1 MRNLR
6 LVGLKKILEKK
17 MNKVNQLE
25 KFDVCVDVVNGESV
39 YNFINVDVDNN
50 KVYLKAYYDGEYVAT
65 CTEDFSYFIEEYGV
79 YYHDEDVV
87 EEYSIPIHFEK
98 IEGGY
103 TKSDLEEFTTIQI
116 DNKEDD

>member
-1 MRNLR
+1 
-6 LVGLKKILEKK
+6 

-25 KFDVCVDVVNGESV
+25 KFDVCVDVVNDESV

-50 KVYLKAYYDGEYVAT
+50 KVYLKAYHDGEYVAT

-87 EEYSIPIHFEK
+87 EEYSIAIWFET
-98 IEGGY
+98 IEAGY
-103 TKSDLEEFTTIQI
+103 TMTDIEEFTVIKNN
-116 DNKEDD
+116 NKEDD